1 MTISPVVNQVASGRR
16 LVARQ
21 LVMNGLGTIPCQV
34 WRKRVVPNDPAT
46 PTATG
51 LSWNSIALSE
61 QDEPDYEYDELGY
74 AYMLLDRFTGAA
86 MHDNNSMVNGADTMI
101 MAQIEPY
108 DDSIT
113 DKRQQI
119 IQLPEWLP
127 KIGDLFALLI
137 QPELIL
143 LHNCFYISTIGPI
156 FGLSSVITALPQDSP
171 TPKALKSRVFFW
183 PLSESASS
191 DTMVRGRDAELRFPY
206 LSNDTGILSMG
217 ILSFLPK
224 CFMMKRLA

>member
-46 PTATG
+46 LTATG
-51 LSWNSIALSE
+51 LSWDSISLSE

-108 DDSIT
+108 DDAVT

-143 LHNCFYISTIGPI
+143 WLELVDITGQSMVADFGKKYILNKRDDLFEKEP
-156 FGLSSVITALPQDSP
+156 F
-171 TPKALKSRVFFW
+171 KSD
-183 PLSESASS
+183 LE
-191 DTMVRGRDAELRFPY
+191 D
-206 LSNDTGILSMG
+206 
-217 ILSFLPK
+217 
-224 CFMMKRLA
+224 RLEP